1 MKLLKQFIQQ
11 ETVLTAAAVLAVIS
25 AFFVPPDVQYLGY
38 IDLRTLAIL
47 FSLMTVMAGL
57 RRQGFFD
64 GLGRALLS
72 RTHST
77 FQLTLVLVGLC
88 FFGSMFITNDVS
100 LLTFVPFTFVVLS
113 RLGADVRRSLLIPVV
128 CMQTI
133 AANLGS
139 MLTPIGNPQNLY
151 LYGKSGMSIGG
162 FVLLM
167 LPYTLVSLFLLLAWA
182 AMVCRKASAA
192 LSVDELVSSASQG
205 DQKIILLYLVLFAVC
220 LLSVIRVLPYG
231 IAFAAVLVC
240 ALFADPHTLR
250 AVDYSLLLTFVAF
263 FIFIGNLGRIPAF
276 SGWLQE
282 FLTGREVLVA
292 VLASQVTSNVPAALL
307 LSGFTAETQALIIG
321 TNLGGLGTLIASMA
335 SLISYR
341 QIARELPQGKKQY
354 FGLFTLSNLI
364 FLAILLGVPI
374 GVLTAV
380 FLAETAPEPLS
391 KIVRPAIELLA
402 GIPSVIYGLL
412 GILLLCPAMYKLEQK
427 IFAGSVTHQFTGGA
441 NLISAVLVLAIMI
454 LPTVINI
461 SESALRSV
469 PASLKAA
476 SLGLGASRIQTI
488 FRVTIP
494 AAKSGIAT
502 AIVLGVGRAIGEAM
516 AISLVSGSSVNAP
529 LPFHSVR
536 FLTTAIV
543 AEMGYAAD
551 LHRQVLF
558 TIGLVL
564 FVFIMIIN
572 MTLNKILKGEKE

>member
-11 ETVLTAAAVLAVIS
+11 ETVLTAAAVLAVVS
-25 AFFVPPDVQYLGY
+25 AFFVPPDAQYLGY

-113 RLGADVRRSLLIPVV
+113 RLGADVRRALLIPVV

-151 LYGKSGMSIGG
+151 LYGKSSMSIGG

-167 LPYTLVSLFLLLAWA
+167 LPYTLVSLLLLLAWA
-182 AMVCRKASAA
+182 ALVCRKTSTA

-364 FLAILLGVPI
+364 FLALLLGVW
-374 GVLTAV
+374 
-380 FLAETAPEPLS
+380 FL
-391 KIVRPAIELLA
+391 
-402 GIPSVIYGLL
+402 
-412 GILLLCPAMYKLEQK
+412 
-427 IFAGSVTHQFTGGA
+427 
-441 NLISAVLVLAIMI
+441 
-454 LPTVINI
+454 
-461 SESALRSV
+461 LR
-469 PASLKAA
+469 
-476 SLGLGASRIQTI
+476 
-488 FRVTIP
+488 
-494 AAKSGIAT
+494 
-502 AIVLGVGRAIGEAM
+502 
-516 AISLVSGSSVNAP
+516 
-529 LPFHSVR
+529 
-536 FLTTAIV
+536 
-543 AEMGYAAD
+543 
-551 LHRQVLF
+551 
-558 TIGLVL
+558 
-564 FVFIMIIN
+564 
-572 MTLNKILKGEKE
+572 

>member
-11 ETVLTAAAVLAVIS
+11 ETVLTAAAVLAVVS
-25 AFFVPPDVQYLGY
+25 AFFVPPDAQYLGY

-113 RLGADVRRSLLIPVV
+113 RLGADVRRSLLVPVV

-167 LPYTLVSLFLLLAWA
+167 LPYTLVSLLLLLAWA
-182 AMVCRKASAA
+182 ALVCRKASAA
-192 LSVDELVSSASQG
+192 LSVD
-205 DQKIILLYLVLFAVC
+205 KIILLYLVLFAVC

-240 ALFADPHTLR
+240 VLFADPHTLR

-307 LSGFTAETQALIIG
+307 LSGFTAETQALILG

-341 QIARELPQGKKQY
+341 QITRELPQGKKQY

-364 FLAILLGVPI
+364 FLAILLGVW
-374 GVLTAV
+374 
-380 FLAETAPEPLS
+380 FL
-391 KIVRPAIELLA
+391 
-402 GIPSVIYGLL
+402 
-412 GILLLCPAMYKLEQK
+412 
-427 IFAGSVTHQFTGGA
+427 
-441 NLISAVLVLAIMI
+441 
-454 LPTVINI
+454 
-461 SESALRSV
+461 LR
-469 PASLKAA
+469 
-476 SLGLGASRIQTI
+476 
-488 FRVTIP
+488 
-494 AAKSGIAT
+494 
-502 AIVLGVGRAIGEAM
+502 
-516 AISLVSGSSVNAP
+516 
-529 LPFHSVR
+529 
-536 FLTTAIV
+536 
-543 AEMGYAAD
+543 
-551 LHRQVLF
+551 
-558 TIGLVL
+558 
-564 FVFIMIIN
+564 
-572 MTLNKILKGEKE
+572 